1 GRGDMPHQ
9 ARSLARLAGYEQAA
23 RTPEVAL
30 LRSGHFAWVMA
41 IFAEY
46 LLCPVTLD
54 EDVGV
59 IDGEDVAA
67 EEGPA
72 GGCRAGPLCACWRGD
87 GQSDVTSVMA
97 IRALASST
105 IALRS
110 A

>member
-1 GRGDMPHQ
+1 MADSEGHPLHAPLGPYHDHAREPSSRHPQAVNLVHAVWRNPHGHHC
-9 ARSLARLAGYEQAA
+9 ARSLWMRMLASLTV
-23 RTPEVAL
+23 RMW
-30 LRSGHFAWVMA
+30 LRKKA
-41 IFAEY
+41 
-46 LLCPVTLD
+46 P
-54 EDVGV
+54 
-59 IDGEDVAA
+59 
-67 EEGPA
+67 P